1 MSNDRLEE
9 LSRKLDEVVRRLE
22 KLENALSLLIDLDVL
37 PGLLSLLLSGTR
49 ICSSR
54 LRALRRALVAEAVLR
69 QLPTHDDISQ
79 CVVEALAEG
88 GPMNISELTRAVRAR
103 RGRASRRVVRQR
115 LERLRE
121 LGLVVEVKGF
131 GRKFDLPGRLP
142 ASERRRLGGQR
153 LATRDRKR
161 EER

>member
-121 LGLVVEVKGF
+121 LGLVVEVEGF
-131 GRKFDLPGRLP
+131 GRKFDLPERLP
-142 ASERRRLGGQR
+142 AGEQERRGGQR
-153 LATRDRKR
+153 LATRDGKR